1 MKQITNGL
9 AVLMIL
15 GASLAFAGAEDSI
28 EWKTIKSASGQV
40 KSTTQRS
47 TGGRRGSKAK
57 YREKPTYVTF
67 ASSTTGFRVK
77 WKTQAAGDGANL
89 DLTLERQIDLPN
101 GAKDW
106 RRVEVIGRA
115 RGDDAGGGV
124 FAQGPGHY
132 RIEMTGQNTKY
143 DITVEEAHRPS
154 K

>member
-1 MKQITNGL
+1 MKPIATGL
-9 AVLMIL
+9 TAILVLL
-15 GASLAFAGAEDSI
+15 ASMNCAEAADSV
-28 EWKTIKSASGQV
+28 EWKQVKSASGVV
-40 KSTTQRS
+40 KTSVQRS
-47 TGGRRGSKAK
+47 SGGRRGSKAK

-77 WKTQAAGDGANL
+77 WKAQAAGDGANL